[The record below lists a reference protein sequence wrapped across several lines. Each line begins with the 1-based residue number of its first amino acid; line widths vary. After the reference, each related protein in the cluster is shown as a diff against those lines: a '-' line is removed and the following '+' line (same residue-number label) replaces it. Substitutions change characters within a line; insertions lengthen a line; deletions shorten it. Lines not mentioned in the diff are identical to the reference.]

1 MQKTWD
7 KTYCA
12 KTADNT
18 AITVQ
23 KHWIRHRVLKLHNT
37 AIAIAIASKSSAIII
52 IILYYKTL

>member
-1 MQKTWD
+1 MANNTAITVQKTWD

-37 AIAIAIASKSSAIII
+37 AIAIASKSSANIV
-52 IILYYKTL
+52 